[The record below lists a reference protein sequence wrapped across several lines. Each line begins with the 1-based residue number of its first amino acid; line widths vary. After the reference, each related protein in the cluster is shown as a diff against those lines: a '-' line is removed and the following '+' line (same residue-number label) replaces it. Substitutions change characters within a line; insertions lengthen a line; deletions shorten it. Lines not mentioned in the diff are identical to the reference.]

1 MLSDK
6 ALWSRHKY
14 GNAAKPGRIYIYYI
28 KLLSGNLMRII
39 VLCLPQKRIKRLS
52 AAIFIIAAAI
62 AALFIFKPS
71 ILGGISKAAQ
81 SGSFENEYSQIREPA
96 GKLAIVIDDFG
107 LDRNGVKEMMSI
119 NRHLTFAIMPFLK
132 YSEEDADDAYEKG
145 YEVIIHLAMEPYHGK
160 REWLGPKPILSG
172 MPDDEVRQ
180 IVRDAIENI
189 PHASGANIHM
199 GSKASSEESIM
210 KCVLE
215 ELSLKDMY
223 FVDSRTSSKGIADR
237 LAQSYGIACY
247 DRHIFLDE
255 GQPIEHVIQQLRKAM
270 ELSIKQ
276 GKAVA
281 IGHVGHEGG
290 KTTAQAI
297 QEMLPEFD
305 RNNVQLVYIS
315 ELSGQ

>member
-1 MLSDK
+1 MK
-6 ALWSRHKY
+6 
-14 GNAAKPGRIYIYYI
+14 
-28 KLLSGNLMRII
+28 II
-39 VLCLPQKRIKRLS
+39 VLSLPKSKIKML
-52 AAIFIIAAAI
+52 AAATLLIIAAI
-62 AALFIFKPS
+62 LAALFLCKSSIFAD
-71 ILGGISKAAQ
+71 ISKVSQ
-81 SGSFENEYSQIREPA
+81 SGSFEYGYSQTGEPA

-119 NRHLTFAIMPFLK
+119 NRHLTLAVMPFLK

-145 YEVIIHLAMEPYHGK
+145 YEVIIHLAMEPYQGK

-172 MPDDEVRQ
+172 MADDEVRQ
-180 IVRDAIENI
+180 IVRDAIENV

-210 KCVLE
+210 KCILE
-215 ELSLKDMY
+215 ELSLKEMY

-270 ELSIKQ
+270 DLSIKQ

-297 QEMLPEFD
+297 KEMLPEFD